1 MEELDNQQAGPE
13 ADNPQHGPEES
24 SLFDTLPD
32 DEGEPPYE
40 DDANPEDDADSEADE
55 PKDEAKDADKPDAVK
70 QPADDAEYELPDGR
84 KVKVAEMAKSFVD
97 FTAKTQEL
105 AQERQQTRQQAFDA
119 IAEVRQTQAQQFAL
133 VAQHITQLVAPGVTE
148 QTLYQRAQ
156 QDPDAYFRQ
165 KAQLD
170 AAQNFV
176 AQITQHSQ
184 SLMQQA
190 EQARQQAQQEG
201 AQVQE
206 QRKQE
211 AAQVLQQQ
219 AWFTPD
225 FCNKAMAYMK
235 STGLT
240 PDVIQAINN
249 GQGGAAAVQLVRKA
263 MLYDEA
269 QKQRQTAKQPPK
281 QSKVTPGSKPAQGL
295 LGQTKKSQAL
305 YEAGAKGDKRAA
317 GRWLSQNLPDA

>member
-1 MEELDNQQAGPE
+1 MDELDNQQAGPE
-13 ADNPQHGPEES
+13 TDNPQHGPEES
-24 SLFDTLPD
+24 IFDMLPD
-32 DEGEPPYE
+32 DEGAPP
-40 DDANPEDDADSEADE
+40 EADE
-55 PKDEAKDADKPDAVK
+55 LDDGDDDQGDGQDDAPDAEAKPEEVK

-105 AQERQQTRQQAFDA
+105 AQEKQQTRQQAFDA
-119 IAEVRQTQAQQFAL
+119 IAEVRQAQAQQFAL
-133 VAQHITQLVAPGVTE
+133 VAQHITQLVAPGVNE
-148 QTLYQRAQ
+148 QALYQLAQ
-156 QDPDAYFRQ
+156 QDPEAYFQQ
-165 KAQLD
+165 KARLD

-190 EQARQQAQQEG
+190 EQARQQAQAEVSQH
-201 AQVQE
+201 QE
-206 QRKQE
+206 QQKQE

-235 STGLT
+235 GTGLA
-240 PDVIQAINN
+240 PDVINAINN
-249 GQGGAAAVQLVRKA
+249 GQGGAAAVQLIRKA

-281 QSKVTPGSKPAQGL
+281 QSKVTPGAKPAQGL
-295 LGQTKKSQAL
+295 LAQSKKSQAL
-305 YEAGAKGDKRAA
+305 YEAGVKGDKRAA
-317 GRWLSQNLPDA
+317 GRWLSQNLPEA

>member
-1 MEELDNQQAGPE
+1 MDELDNQQAGPE
-13 ADNPQHGPEES
+13 ADTPQHGPDEQ

-32 DEGEPPYE
+32 DDGEPPYE
-40 DDANPEDDADSEADE
+40 DDEAEAEADGPTE
-55 PKDEAKDADKPDAVK
+55 DAKEADKPDEVK
-70 QPADDAEYELPDGR
+70 QPSDDAEYELPDGR

-105 AQERQQTRQQAFDA
+105 AQERQQTRQQAYDA
-119 IAEVRQTQAQQFAL
+119 IAEVRQTQAQQMAF

-148 QTLYQRAQ
+148 QALYQLAQ
-156 QDPDAYFRQ
+156 QDPEAYFQQ
-165 KAQLD
+165 KARLD

-184 SLMQQA
+184 ALMQQA

-201 AQVQE
+201 SHVQE

-219 AWFTPD
+219 TWFTPD
-225 FCNKAMAYMK
+225 FCNKAMSYMK
-235 STGLT
+235 TTGLT

-269 QKQRQTAKQPPK
+269 QKQRQTNKQPPK
-281 QSKVTPGSKPAQGL
+281 QAKLTPGAKPAQGL
-295 LGQTKKSQAL
+295 LGQSKKSQAL
-305 YEAGAKGDKRAA
+305 YEAGTKGDKRAA

>member
-1 MEELDNQQAGPE
+1 MDELDNQQAAPE

-24 SLFDTLPD
+24 IFDMLPD
-32 DEGEPPYE
+32 DEGDLP
-40 DDANPEDDADSEADE
+40 EADE
-55 PKDEAKDADKPDAVK
+55 LDQGDGQDDEPKGEAKPEEVK

-105 AQERQQTRQQAFDA
+105 AQEKQQTRQQAFDA
-119 IAEVRQTQAQQFAL
+119 IAEVRQAQAQQFAL
-133 VAQHITQLVAPGVTE
+133 VAQHITQLVAPGVNE
-148 QTLYQRAQ
+148 QALYQLAQ
-156 QDPDAYFRQ
+156 QDPEAYFQQ
-165 KAQLD
+165 KARLD

-190 EQARQQAQQEG
+190 EQARQQAQAE
-201 AQVQE
+201 ASQVQE

-219 AWFTPD
+219 AWFTQD

-235 STGLT
+235 GTGLS
-240 PDVIQAINN
+240 PEVIQAINN
-249 GQGGAAAVQLVRKA
+249 GTGGAAAVQLIRKA

-281 QSKVTPGSKPAQGL
+281 QSKVTPGAKPAQGL
-295 LGQTKKSQAL
+295 LAQSKKSQAL
-305 YEAGAKGDKRAA
+305 YEAASKGDKRAA

>member
-1 MEELDNQQAGPE
+1 MDELDNQQAGPE

-24 SLFDTLPD
+24 IFDMLPD
-32 DEGEPPYE
+32 DEGDLP
-40 DDANPEDDADSEADE
+40 EADE
-55 PKDEAKDADKPDAVK
+55 LDEGDDDQGDGQDDEPKGEAKPEEVK

-105 AQERQQTRQQAFDA
+105 AQEKQQTRQQAFDA
-119 IAEVRQTQAQQFAL
+119 IAEVRQAQAQQFAL
-133 VAQHITQLVAPGVTE
+133 VAQHITQLVAPGVNE
-148 QTLYQRAQ
+148 QALYQLAQ
-156 QDPDAYFRQ
+156 QDPEAYFQQ
-165 KAQLD
+165 KARLD

-190 EQARQQAQQEG
+190 EQARQQAQSE
-201 AQVQE
+201 ASQVQE

-235 STGLT
+235 GTGLA
-240 PDVIQAINN
+240 PEVIQAINN
-249 GQGGAAAVQLVRKA
+249 GTGGAAAVQLIRKA

-281 QSKVTPGSKPAQGL
+281 QSKVTPGAKPAQGL
-295 LGQTKKSQAL
+295 LAQSKKSQAL
-305 YEAGAKGDKRAA
+305 YEAASKGDKRAA

>member
-1 MEELDNQQAGPE
+1 MDELDNQQVAPE
-13 ADNPQHGPEES
+13 ADNPQHGPDEQ

-32 DEGEPPYE
+32 DDGEPPYE
-40 DDANPEDDADSEADE
+40 GDEAETEADE
-55 PKDEAKDADKPDAVK
+55 PTDEAKEADKPDEVK
-70 QPADDAEYELPDGR
+70 QPSDDAEYELPDGR

-119 IAEVRQTQAQQFAL
+119 IAEVWQTQAQQMAF

-148 QTLYQRAQ
+148 QALYQLAQ
-156 QDPDAYFRQ
+156 QDPEAYFQQ
-165 KAQLD
+165 KARLD

-184 SLMQQA
+184 ALMQQA

-201 AQVQE
+201 SQVME

-219 AWFTPD
+219 SWFTPD
-225 FCNKAMAYMK
+225 FCNKAMSYMK
-235 STGLT
+235 TTGLT

-249 GQGGAAAVQLVRKA
+249 GHGGAAAVQLVRKA

-269 QKQRQTAKQPPK
+269 QKQRKTAKQPPK
-281 QSKVTPGSKPAQGL
+281 QSKLTPGAKPAQGL
-295 LGQTKKSQAL
+295 LGQSKKSQAL
-305 YEAGAKGDKRAA
+305 YEAGTKGDKRAA